1 MTTIWNKSRKRRI
14 QPIRFLLPLIWSPP
28 PIGTEDNVPPPP
40 FPPEELE
47 AQYQSY
53 IPEEGR
59 EKYVFYA
66 KEQLLIKTLIRYGE
80 RIMCY
85 VETEE
90 NAETPLTVIEYISMD
105 LKQDEL
111 QFHNPLHRRILA
123 EAESH
128 LHDQNFTAERYFLAH
143 PDPTIS
149 KLAAEMINDRY
160 QLSKYHSKSQKDSN
174 G

>member
-1 MTTIWNKSRKRRI
+1 MV
-14 QPIRFLLPLIWSPP
+14 PP

-80 RIMCY
+80 RIHVLCRDRRECRNTTY
-85 VETEE
+85 SDR
-90 NAETPLTVIEYISMD
+90 IYFHG
-105 LKQDEL
+105 LK
-111 QFHNPLHRRILA
+111 
-123 EAESH
+123 
-128 LHDQNFTAERYFLAH
+128 T
-143 PDPTIS
+143 
-149 KLAAEMINDRY
+149 
-160 QLSKYHSKSQKDSN
+160 